1 MFCYDNPFRK
11 VIKKLKIEYE
21 NRIGLTKEEKEK
33 KEKERWIEDQKQAFK
48 IEEKRKIETHEINGE
63 KKQNDVKSRVLTQGF
78 Y

>member
-33 KEKERWIEDQKQAFK
+33 KEKERWIED
-48 IEEKRKIETHEINGE
+48 
-63 KKQNDVKSRVLTQGF
+63 
-78 Y
+78 